1 VDLWKDGCIGIS
13 LTAFT
18 LGSGEMLSWTYY
30 EIAAFVRTW
39 LFRPFLA
46 LLGARF
52 AYLFLQLMFKVDPG
66 ARLAAAVL
74 DDPSRSSMDV
84 GRWIVLGV
92 PALILVGLYEALRE
106 RPVEE
111 IAVASI
117 GGPVTVV
124 RKARPKP
131 PPPVVPDRPIRY
143 AFQFIHPAPFVSF
156 QEKERVGKQVIAK
169 LSSGE
174 LRAWGREI
182 VAGKRLSLAEIPR
195 DLWHSSRFTFWFL
208 DEGEANR
215 DICHVE
221 CDAPQ
226 SGRAPKLYSDLHVN
240 GRQLQAAWSHP
251 ASA

>member
-1 VDLWKDGCIGIS
+1 
-13 LTAFT
+13 
-18 LGSGEMLSWTYY
+18 MLSWTYF

-39 LFRPFLA
+39 LFKPFLA

-52 AYLFLQLMFKVDPG
+52 AYLFVQLAFKVDPG
-66 ARLAAAVL
+66 SRLAAAVL
-74 DDPSRSSMDV
+74 DDPSRGSIDV

-92 PALILVGLYEALRE
+92 PALILVALYEALRE

-111 IAVASI
+111 IAVASA
-117 GGPVTVV
+117 GETAAVQVV
-124 RKARPKP
+124 RKPKPRPRP
-131 PPPVVPDRPIRY
+131 PPPVVPDRSIRY
-143 AFQFIHPAPFVSF
+143 AFQFIHPAPFASF

-169 LSSGE
+169 LTSGE

-182 VAGKRLSLAEIPR
+182 VAGKRLSLAEIPK

-208 DEGEANR
+208 DEGEGNR

-221 CDAPQ
+221 CDVPQ

-240 GRQLQAAWSHP
+240 GRQLQAVWSAP